1 VKPEHLAWKRRK
13 HTLLNEIKQLSTAPR
28 ADSTSSS
35 STLADVLCFQELTDY
50 WAFFQRELAQLGY
63 ASVYVKRPSLHGTSW
78 SGTHPLS
85 PSLPSPLLTVDH
97 TTRHDQRHDT
107 THVCA

>member
-1 VKPEHLAWKRRK
+1 MKPEHLAWKRRK

-28 ADSTSSS
+28 ADSTSSPSSS
-35 STLADVLCFQELTDY
+35 STSSLADVLCFQELTDY

-78 SGTHPLS
+78 SGTHVLS
-85 PSLPSPLLTVDH
+85 PYIPSPLLPVDR
-97 TTRHDQRHDT
+97 TT
-107 THVCA
+107 

>member
-28 ADSTSSS
+28 AGSSSSS
-35 STLADVLCFQELTDY
+35 STSSLADVLCFQELTDY

-85 PSLPSPLLTVDH
+85 PSLPIPPLPADR
-97 TTRHDQRHDT
+97 TT
-107 THVCA
+107 

>member
-28 ADSTSSS
+28 ADSTSPSPSPS
-35 STLADVLCFQELTDY
+35 STSSLADVLCFQELTDY

-78 SGTHPLS
+78 SGTPLHS
-85 PSLPSPLLTVDH
+85 PSSSS
-97 TTRHDQRHDT
+97 
-107 THVCA
+107 C